1 MNKIRL
7 AAILA
12 ATLTCTAFAV
22 QVGTPAPD
30 FSGTDTHGKTE
41 QLSAYK
47 GKYVVL
53 EWTNADC
60 PYAHAQY
67 ASGNMQ
73 SLQKQWT
80 AKGVVWLSI
89 ISSAPDHQGYKTASE
104 ENAYLV
110 AEKASPTAVLLDPT
124 GKLGHEFEAK
134 TTPHMFIIDPS
145 GKLIYA
151 GAIDDH
157 PTSNPA
163 EIKNSKNYVTEALTA
178 AMAGKPVPVAY
189 TRSYGCSVKYA
200 GEGE

>member
-1 MNKIRL
+1 MKPRCL
-7 AAILA
+7 AIAC
-12 ATLTCTAFAV
+12 LTSLVACSAFAAK
-22 QVGTPAPD
+22 VGSPAPE
-30 FSGTDTHGKTE
+30 FSGTDSHGKTE

-80 AKGVVWLSI
+80 AKGVVWLSV
-89 ISSAPDHQGYKTASE
+89 ISSAPDHQGYKTAAE

-110 AEKASPTAVLLDPT
+110 AEKAAPTAVLLDPNGT
-124 GKLGHEFEAK
+124 IGHEYQAK
-134 TTPHMFIIDPS
+134 TTPHMFVIDPS

-157 PTSNPA
+157 PTSDPS
-163 EIKNSKNYVTEALTA
+163 EIKSSKNYVSAALSE
-178 AMAGKPVPVAY
+178 AMAGKPVAEAY

-200 GEGE
+200 GE